1 MVFAMNEPQE
11 DERSERVAAF
21 IACLETVFDGW
32 DDDRAEENAEEDGD
46 EQTTGA

>member
-11 DERSERVAAF
+11 DERSERAAAF

-32 DDDRAEENAEEDGD
+32 DDDRDEDDGDD
-46 EQTTGA
+46 EQTMGA